1 MDLNYADELR
11 VRKKSM
17 DKDVFNMSLQSQ
29 VSQIEVHNKYNF
41 HRQHV

>member
-1 MDLNYADELR
+1 MDLNNADELR
-11 VRKKSM
+11 VCK
-17 DKDVFNMSLQSQ
+17 NMSLQSK